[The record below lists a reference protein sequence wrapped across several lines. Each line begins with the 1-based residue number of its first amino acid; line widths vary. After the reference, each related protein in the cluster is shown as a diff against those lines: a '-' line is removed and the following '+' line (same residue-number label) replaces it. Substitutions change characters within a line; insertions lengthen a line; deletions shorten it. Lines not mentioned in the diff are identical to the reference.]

1 MITAME
7 IRNQQFS
14 RSVRGYSTVE
24 VNNFLQQLAQDYE
37 DLYSDNATLK
47 ETIQRLEYE
56 MQKYRRLEETMNNS
70 LILAQQTAE
79 EVKVNARRE
88 AALILRESKTKI
100 AEVLAVYQE
109 VIKRVSVLTTEVKGQ
124 VHGQLELL
132 EKSQKR
138 VDELSDFFYGK
149 DLKEMLESLEKID
162 DKELSL

>member
-1 MITAME
+1 ME

-37 DLYSDNATLK
+37 DLYSDNATLR

-56 MQKYRRLEETMNNS
+56 LQKYRRMEETMNNS

-88 AALILRESKTKI
+88 AAIILRESKAKI

-124 VHGQLELL
+124 IHGQLELL

-138 VDELSDFFYGK
+138 VDELADFFYGK
-149 DLKEMLESLEKID
+149 DLKEMLESLEEID

>member
-1 MITAME
+1 M
-7 IRNQQFS
+7 
-14 RSVRGYSTVE
+14 E

-37 DLYSDNATLK
+37 DLYSDNATLR

-56 MQKYRRLEETMNNS
+56 LQKYRRMEETMNNS
-70 LILAQQTAE
+70 LILAQQTSE

-88 AALILRESKTKI
+88 AAIILRESKAKI

-124 VHGQLELL
+124 IHGQLELL

-138 VDELSDFFYGK
+138 VDELADFFYGK
-149 DLKEMLESLEKID
+149 DLKEMLESLEEID

>member
-1 MITAME
+1 M
-7 IRNQQFS
+7 
-14 RSVRGYSTVE
+14 E

-37 DLYSDNATLK
+37 DLYSDNATLR

-56 MQKYRRLEETMNNS
+56 LQKYRRMEETMNNS

-88 AALILRESKTKI
+88 AAIILRESKAKI

-124 VHGQLELL
+124 IHGQLELL

-138 VDELSDFFYGK
+138 VDELADFFYGK
-149 DLKEMLESLEKID
+149 DLKEMLESLEEID

>member
-37 DLYSDNATLK
+37 DLYSDNATLR

-56 MQKYRRLEETMNNS
+56 LQKYRRMEETMNNS

-88 AALILRESKTKI
+88 AAIILRESKAKI

-124 VHGQLELL
+124 IHGQLELL

-138 VDELSDFFYGK
+138 VDELADFFYGK
-149 DLKEMLESLEKID
+149 DLKEMLESLEEID

>member
-1 MITAME
+1 ME

>member
-1 MITAME
+1 
-7 IRNQQFS
+7 
-14 RSVRGYSTVE
+14 VE

-37 DLYSDNATLK
+37 DLYSDNATLR

-56 MQKYRRLEETMNNS
+56 LQKYRRMEETMNNS

-88 AALILRESKTKI
+88 AAIILRESKAKI

-124 VHGQLELL
+124 IHGQLELL

-138 VDELSDFFYGK
+138 VDELADFFYGK
-149 DLKEMLESLEKID
+149 DLKEMLESLEEID